1 MRTPLSYILLLLVLF
16 INLDAWA
23 QSDRWDRALDS
34 YQTICDRCILLRE
47 RSLRGDEISPEELTS
62 LLEQVSSL
70 RATLQKGSGSM
81 SKAQKERFEKI
92 KSRYTEAF
100 SKQGYIADGPIL
112 KVSRPAMN
120 LQRVEWSPAL
130 RLRSGTGKILRSAQN
145 DNSHIALGS
154 AQNDNSHIALGF
166 AQNDN
171 RSLSRQ
177 SDKLSRHPDK
187 QFRHPEGAKRPKDLS
202 TGLTILGAWNP
213 QSLSYGT
220 MATIT
225 GRKLGVY
232 IKGHSNFKTQVTAA
246 YSCLSDGTSGGVP
259 IWTTG
264 KESHEEWSL
273 GAGGIIRLSNAFSLY
288 AGSGYGLSETLWED
302 AAGKWAKLDDY
313 SAKGICAD
321 AGILFTKSYFQA
333 SAGISTIALKTP
345 TIEIGLGFRF

>member
-47 RSLRGDEISPEELTS
+47 RSLRGDDISPEELTS

-70 RATLQKGSGSM
+70 RVSLQRGSGSM
-81 SKAQKERFEKI
+81 SKAQKERFERI

-100 SKQGYIADGPIL
+100 SKQGYMADGPVL
-112 KVSRPAMN
+112 KVERPAMD

-145 DNSHIALGS
+145 DNSHIAFGS
-154 AQNDNSHIALGF
+154 AQNDKKATL
-166 AQNDN
+166 
-171 RSLSRQ
+171 
-177 SDKLSRHPDK
+177 DKPSC
-187 QFRHPEGAKRPKDLS
+187 HPEGAKRPKDLS

-213 QSLSYGT
+213 QSLSYGV
-220 MATIT
+220 MATVT
-225 GRKLGVY
+225 GRKLGAY
-232 IKGHSNFKTQVTAA
+232 IKGRSNFKGQVTAA

-264 KESHEEWSL
+264 KESHAEWSL
-273 GAGGIIRLSNAFSLY
+273 GAGGIFRLSSFFSLY
-288 AGSGYGLSETLWED
+288 AGSGYDCSETLWED
-302 AAGKWAKLDDY
+302 VAGKWAKVDDY

-321 AGILFTKSYFQA
+321 TGIVFTKSYFQA
-333 SAGISTIALKTP
+333 AAGISTILLKNP
-345 TIEIGLGFRF
+345 TLEISLGVRF

>member
-1 MRTPLSYILLLLVLF
+1 MRTPLSYILLLVVLF
-16 INLDAWA
+16 ISLDAWA

-34 YQTICDRCILLRE
+34 YQTICDKCILLRE
-47 RSLRGDEISPEELTS
+47 RSLRGDDISPEELTS

-70 RATLQKGSGSM
+70 RVSLQRGSGSM
-81 SKAQKERFEKI
+81 SKAQKERFERI

-100 SKQGYIADGPIL
+100 SKQGYMADGPVL
-112 KVSRPAMN
+112 KVERPAMD

-130 RLRSGTGKILRSAQN
+130 RLRSGTGKILR
-145 DNSHIALGS
+145 S

-187 QFRHPEGAKRPKDLS
+187 QIRHPEGAKRPKDLS
-202 TGLTILGAWNP
+202 TGLSILGGWSP

-225 GRKLGVY
+225 GRKLGVF
-232 IKGHSNFKTQVTAA
+232 IKGRSNFKDQITAA
-246 YSCLSDGTSGGVP
+246 YSCLSDGTSGGAP

-264 KESHEEWSL
+264 KESHAEWSL
-273 GAGGIIRLSNAFSLY
+273 GAGGIFRLSSFFSLY

-302 AAGKWAKLDDY
+302 AAGKWAKVDDY

-321 AGILFTKSYFQA
+321 AGIIFTKSYFQA
-333 SAGISTIALKTP
+333 STGISAISLKNP
-345 TIEIGLGFRF
+345 TLEIGLGFRF

>member
-34 YQTICDRCILLRE
+34 YQTICDKCILLRE

-81 SKAQKERFEKI
+81 SNAQRERFERI

-100 SKQGYIADGPIL
+100 TKQGYMADGPVL
-112 KVSRPAMN
+112 KVSRPAMD
-120 LQRVEWSPAL
+120 LPRVDN
-130 RLRSGTGKILRSAQN
+130 GGKILRSAQN
-145 DNSHIALGS
+145 DS
-154 AQNDNSHIALGF
+154 SHIALGF

-177 SDKLSRHPDK
+177 SDKLSSHPDK

-202 TGLTILGAWNP
+202 TGLTILGAWSP

-246 YSCLSDGTSGGVP
+246 YSCLSDGTSGGAP

-264 KESHEEWSL
+264 KESHAEWSL
-273 GAGGIIRLSNAFSLY
+273 GAGGIFRLSSFFSLY
-288 AGSGYGLSETLWED
+288 AGSGYGCSETLWED
-302 AAGKWAKLDDY
+302 VAGKWAKVDDY

-333 SAGISTIALKTP
+333 SAGISAISLKNP
-345 TIEIGLGFRF
+345 TLEIGLGFRF

>member
-34 YQTICDRCILLRE
+34 YQTICDKCILLRE
-47 RSLRGDEISPEELTS
+47 RSLRGDEIAPEELTS

-70 RATLQKGSGSM
+70 RTTLQKGSGSM
-81 SKAQKERFEKI
+81 SKAQKERFERI

-100 SKQGYIADGPIL
+100 TKQGYMADGPVL
-112 KVSRPAMN
+112 KVSRPAMD
-120 LQRVEWSPAL
+120 LPRVDN
-130 RLRSGTGKILRSAQN
+130 GGKILRSAQN
-145 DNSHIALGS
+145 DSSHIALGS
-154 AQNDNSHIALGF
+154 AQNDKKATL
-166 AQNDN
+166 
-171 RSLSRQ
+171 
-177 SDKLSRHPDK
+177 DKPSC
-187 QFRHPEGAKRPKDLS
+187 HPEGAKRPKDLS
-202 TGLTILGAWNP
+202 LGLSILGGWSP

-225 GRKLGVY
+225 GRKLGVF
-232 IKGHSNFKTQVTAA
+232 IKGRSNFKDQITAA
-246 YSCLSDGTSGGVP
+246 YSCLSDGTTGGTP

-264 KESHEEWSL
+264 KESRTEWSL

-302 AAGKWAKLDDY
+302 ATGKWARVDDY

-321 AGILFTKSYFQA
+321 AGIIFTKSYFQA
-333 SAGISTIALKTP
+333 SAGISAISLKNP
-345 TIEIGLGFRF
+345 TLEI

>member
-47 RSLRGDEISPEELTS
+47 RSLRGDDISPEELTS

-70 RATLQKGSGSM
+70 RVSLQRGSGSM
-81 SKAQKERFEKI
+81 SKAQKERFERI

-100 SKQGYIADGPIL
+100 SKQGYMADGPVL
-112 KVSRPAMN
+112 KVERPAMD

-130 RLRSGTGKILRSAQN
+130 RLRSGTGKILR
-145 DNSHIALGS
+145 S

-202 TGLTILGAWNP
+202 LGLSILGGWSP
-213 QSLSYGT
+213 QSLSYGV
-220 MATIT
+220 MATVT

-246 YSCLSDGTSGGVP
+246 YSCLSDGTSGGAP

-264 KESHEEWSL
+264 KESHAEWSL
-273 GAGGIIRLSNAFSLY
+273 GAGGIFRLSSFFSLY
-288 AGSGYGLSETLWED
+288 TGSGYGCSETLWED
-302 AAGKWAKLDDY
+302 VAGKWAKVDDY

-321 AGILFTKSYFQA
+321 TGIIFTKSYFQA
-333 SAGISTIALKTP
+333 SAGISTILLKNP
-345 TIEIGLGFRF
+345 TLEISLGVRF

>member
-1 MRTPLSYILLLLVLF
+1 MRTPLSYILLLVVLF
-16 INLDAWA
+16 ISLDARA

-34 YQTICDRCILLRE
+34 YQTICDKCILLRE

-70 RATLQKGSGSM
+70 RVSLQRGSGSM
-81 SKAQKERFEKI
+81 SKAQKERFERI

-100 SKQGYIADGPIL
+100 SKQGYMADGPVL
-112 KVSRPAMN
+112 KVERPAMD
-120 LQRVEWSPAL
+120 LPRVDN
-130 RLRSGTGKILRSAQN
+130 GGKILRSAQN
-145 DNSHIALGS
+145 DSSHIALGS
-154 AQNDNSHIALGF
+154 AQNNSSHIAFGF

-187 QFRHPEGAKRPKDLS
+187 QIRHPEGAKRPKDLS
-202 TGLTILGAWNP
+202 LGLSILGGWSP

-246 YSCLSDGTSGGVP
+246 YSCLSDGTSGGAP

-264 KESHEEWSL
+264 KESHAELSL
-273 GAGGIIRLSNAFSLY
+273 GAGGIFRLSSVFSLY
-288 AGSGYGLSETLWED
+288 AGSGYGCSETLWED
-302 AAGKWAKLDDY
+302 VAGKWAKVDDY

-321 AGILFTKSYFQA
+321 AGIIFTKSYFQA
-333 SAGISTIALKTP
+333 SAGISTIALKKS
-345 TIEIGLGFRF
+345 TIEIGLGVRF

>member
-1 MRTPLSYILLLLVLF
+1 MRTPLSYILLLLVLL

-34 YQTICDRCILLRE
+34 YQTICDKCILLRE

-100 SKQGYIADGPIL
+100 SKQGYMADGPVL
-112 KVSRPAMN
+112 KVERPAMD
-120 LQRVEWSPAL
+120 LPRVEWSPAL

-154 AQNDNSHIALGF
+154 AQNDNSHFAFGS
-166 AQNDN
+166 AQNDKKATLN
-171 RSLSRQ
+171 
-177 SDKLSRHPDK
+177 KPSRHPDK
-187 QFRHPEGAKRPKDLS
+187 QIRHPEGAKRPKDLS
-202 TGLTILGAWNP
+202 TGLTILGAWSP

-225 GRKLGVY
+225 GRKLGAY
-232 IKGHSNFKTQVTAA
+232 IKGRSNFKGQVTAA
-246 YSCLSDGTSGGVP
+246 YSCLSDGTTGGTP

-264 KESHEEWSL
+264 KESRTEWSL

-302 AAGKWAKLDDY
+302 AAGKWAKVDDY